1 MRIANVVRMS
11 VILQQSIP
19 FDASFEKPLP
29 GISPLDPDQW
39 LIIDDAYAA
48 QMALRQELITTK
60 RDQVIAIDPAAMPA
74 AQELLG
80 QVVDYFTLTGAMQ
93 HVDGVVQTPDGRQVP
108 VPDDDPMGCMGQ
120 IAQNDFVIMEQRGE
134 EHVLTAAVLCFPASW
149 LLAEKFMRGL
159 VGIHDPV
166 DPYDDQI
173 AKRVQ
178 RLFDGIQVDRPL
190 WRFNALRYADPT
202 LFQPRSMYARR
213 PCEERHVARYL
224 RSERQTLIRLP
235 KTRAVVFGIHTFVV
249 DTEA

>member
-1 MRIANVVRMS
+1 M
-11 VILQQSIP
+11 
-19 FDASFEKPLP
+19 
-29 GISPLDPDQW
+29 
-39 LIIDDAYAA
+39 
-48 QMALRQELITTK
+48 
-60 RDQVIAIDPAAMPA
+60 
-74 AQELLG
+74 
-80 QVVDYFTLTGAMQ
+80 GAMQ

-108 VPDDDPMGCMGQ
+108 VADDDPMGCMGQ

-213 PCEERHVARYL
+213 PGEERHVARYL

>member
-1 MRIANVVRMS
+1 MRIVNVVRMS

-39 LIIDDAYAA
+39 LMIDDAYAA

-80 QVVDYFTLTGAMQ
+80 QVVDYFTRTGAMQ

-108 VPDDDPMGCMGQ
+108 VADDDPMGCMGQ

-213 PCEERHVARYL
+213 PGEERHVARYL

>member
-1 MRIANVVRMS
+1 MRIVNVVRMS

-39 LIIDDAYAA
+39 LMIDDAYAA

-80 QVVDYFTLTGAMQ
+80 QVVDYFTRTGAMQ

-108 VPDDDPMGCMGQ
+108 VAYDDPMGCMGQ

-149 LLAEKFMRGL
+149 LLEEKFMRGL

-213 PCEERHVARYL
+213 PGEERHVARYL